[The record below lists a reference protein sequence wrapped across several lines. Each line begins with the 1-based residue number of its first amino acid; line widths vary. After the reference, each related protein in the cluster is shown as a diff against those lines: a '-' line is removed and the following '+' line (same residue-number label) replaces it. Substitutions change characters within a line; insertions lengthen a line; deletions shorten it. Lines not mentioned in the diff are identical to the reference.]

1 MLVTEAV
8 TVPRLKMMTSTVP
21 EESPLARNTYSQ
33 THRHVRYRFSTVE
46 LALET
51 KMRDHALAIL
61 VQATEPN
68 LLIGNL
74 KEFHVV
80 FVFEVVYA
88 LFILFY
94 RFQKSM

>member
-21 EESPLARNTYSQ
+21 EESLARNTHSQ

-68 LLIGNL
+68 LLIENL
-74 KEFHVV
+74 KEFLVV